1 MNAIHFFGV
10 IFQSS
15 RKQGSLLNSPD
26 CRAMARSTSD
36 SGRSEFTKAAS
47 NILDELGVAAY
58 GGALFV
64 KAHILPAIRK
74 HQQEWRQFILKEYR
88 DTTWLSE
95 CLDVDGAQPFDDDDA
110 KLELAARR
118 GMNGLPMRKECEV
131 AFDQD
136 IGDREAVLALLP
148 LSPVGEATWRD
159 LDDGSV
165 QRAVD
170 AVVVARNTLGIT
182 ALAALLPRPFPEA
195 EVHHVGHV
203 RIDRYRFGLFTV
215 SSIVGTED
223 ALRSLMVASDDNP
236 DGGAP
241 TSWWGMI
248 LPIGMLTDAFTSM
261 FSQTDNEEAQWL
273 TDMFLGVRGIEADLK
288 KREFKEC
295 VDVLNLRGAM
305 LLPELRS
312 SEKSLIHIS
321 FTASTGQDRKQHLC
335 GHPLFLRLNA
345 LRVLGHPQVQQFKN
359 ARTEDPSDWED
370 ASDYQAAV
378 LDYCTE
384 TDTEG
389 L

>member
-1 MNAIHFFGV
+1 MNAIHVYGV

-15 RKQGSLLNSPD
+15 RKQRSLLNSPD

-47 NILDELGVAAY
+47 DILDELGVAAY

-64 KAHILPAIRK
+64 RAPILPASRK
-74 HQQEWRQFILKEYR
+74 HQQQRRQFILRKYR

-95 CLDVDGAQPFDDDDA
+95 CLDVDGTQPFDDDDDDA

-159 LDDGSV
+159 LDDGRV
-165 QRAVD
+165 QRTVD

-203 RIDRYRFGLFTV
+203 RIYRYEFGLFTV

-223 ALRSLMVASDDNP
+223 ALRSFMVASDDNR

-241 TSWWGMI
+241 TSWWEMF
-248 LPIGMLTDAFTSM
+248 LPISMLTNAFAYM
-261 FSQTDNEEAQWL
+261 FSQSDNEEARWL
-273 TDMFLGVRGIEADLK
+273 TDMLEGVRGIEADLK

-295 VDVLNLRGAM
+295 VDVLNLGGAM
-305 LLPELRS
+305 LLPELES
-312 SEKSLIHIS
+312 SQKRLIHVS

-335 GHPLFLRLNA
+335 GHPLFLRLKA
-345 LRVLGHPQVQQFKN
+345 LRVLGHSQVQQFKTPTERKHLTTPLDERETE
-359 ARTEDPSDWED
+359 RTCKE
-370 ASDYQAAV
+370 
-378 LDYCTE
+378 
-384 TDTEG
+384 
-389 L
+389 